1 MVKEGKKEKNKEASE
16 SNWRYRQVVMVNSK
30 KRQDQTGKRVKLARQ
45 AGSEGKWKSRQ
56 ERQEQ
61 TGKRVKLAR
70 QACRQ

>member
-1 MVKEGKKEKNKEASE
+1 
-16 SNWRYRQVVMVNSK
+16 MVNSK